1 MHERISR
8 PPSHSD
14 NMRTVWRVA
23 RTLASGL
30 LIGLLVISFSTVA
43 SAASRAAPHLSDSVT
58 VFATGLNDPRGLT
71 FGPDGYLYVAEG
83 GTGGSASSAGACA
96 QVVAPVGPYTGGFT
110 SRISRISPAGV
121 RSTVADNLPSS
132 NTSPALGNL
141 VSGVADVQFIGGT
154 LYGLEAGAGCSHGL
168 VGTNNTVFQVNAD
181 GTTTTVANLG
191 AFLRANPITNP
202 DIGDF
207 EPDGTFYGMVAV
219 RGALY
224 VTEPNTQQIDR
235 VALNGQVTRVV
246 DLSTLFVP
254 PDNWQGATGIAYH
267 GNLYFGQ
274 LGPIP
279 VAPGTQG
286 IYKVAPSGHVQV
298 MASGLTGVLGVA
310 FDSAGHLY
318 VLETDTVA
326 GFPGPSAAGT
336 GQVLCVNEDGTLNT
350 VAGGLTFPTA
360 MAFGPDGDLY
370 VSNIGFGAPPGAGQI
385 VQIGTSVS
393 DCE

>member
-1 MHERISR
+1 
-8 PPSHSD
+8 
-14 NMRTVWRVA
+14 MRTVGRVSRA
-23 RTLASGL
+23 LASGL
-30 LIGLLVISFSTVA
+30 LISLLIISFSSVA
-43 SAASRAAPHLSDSVT
+43 FAATAAPSHLPDSVT
-58 VFATGLNDPRGLT
+58 IFATGLDNPRGLT

-83 GTGGSASSAGACA
+83 GTGGSTSSAGACA

-110 SRISRISPAGV
+110 SHISKISPTGV
-121 RSTVADNLPSS
+121 RSIVADHLPSS

-154 LYGLEAGAGCSHGL
+154 LYGVEAGAGCSHGL

-202 DIGDF
+202 DVGDF

-219 RGALY
+219 RGTLY
-224 VTEPNTQQIDR
+224 VTEPNTQQVDR
-235 VALNGQVTRVV
+235 VSLNGQVTRLV

-254 PDNWQGATGIAYH
+254 PDNWQGATGITYH

-274 LGPIP
+274 LGPFP
-279 VAPGTQG
+279 VVPGTQG
-286 IYKVAPSGHVQV
+286 IYKVTPSGQVQV

-310 FDSAGHLY
+310 FDSMGHMY
-318 VLETDTVA
+318 ILETDTVA

-336 GQVLCVNEDGTLNT
+336 GQVVCVNEDGTLNT
-350 VAGGLTFPTA
+350 VASGLTFPTG
-360 MAFGPDGDLY
+360 MAFGPNGDLY
-370 VSNIGFGAPPGAGQI
+370 VSNLGYGAPPGAGQI
-385 VQIGTSVS
+385 VQIGTSGS
-393 DCE
+393 DCD